1 MIQAYSSVFYAQTR
15 AKEYATDRRT
25 DKNALLAIY
34 RQIW

>member
-15 AKEYATDRRT
+15 TKDATERRT